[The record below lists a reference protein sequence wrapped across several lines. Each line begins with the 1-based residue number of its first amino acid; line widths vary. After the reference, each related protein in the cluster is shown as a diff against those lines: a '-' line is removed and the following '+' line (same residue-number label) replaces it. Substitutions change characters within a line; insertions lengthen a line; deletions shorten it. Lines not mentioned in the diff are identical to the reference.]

1 MDKRQRAIVFEVVT
15 VLVVTLIA
23 VVAMINFKDYI
34 NRSEA
39 IGAMEQVGRIVA
51 EYRRQH
57 KRVPSESLVKAEMAN
72 IKGALRLPGMVYRG
86 LWIDLEA
93 EPNDILAY
101 AEKNYPAS
109 LLDDGY
115 VVLRFDANVLWMNVE
130 EFEALLAEQQSE
142 VEIEMTHQK

>member
-1 MDKRQRAIVFEVVT
+1 MNRRQKTILMEVAT
-15 VLVVTLIA
+15 VLIVTMILVIG
-23 VVAMINFKDYI
+23 MINFKDYI
-34 NRSEA
+34 NRSESISA
-39 IGAMEQVGRIVA
+39 MQRIGQIVS

-57 KRVPSESLVKAEMAN
+57 NRVPSESTVFREMDN
-72 IKGALRLPGMVYRG
+72 IKGAVRLPGMVYRG

-115 VVLRFDANVLWMNVE
+115 VVLRFDANTVWMSGDD
-130 EFEALLAEQQSE
+130 FEALLAEQQSE
-142 VEIEMTHQK
+142 VEIEMTRQ

>member
-1 MDKRQRAIVFEVVT
+1 MDKRQKAILIEVAA
-15 VLVVTLIA
+15 VLIVTLIA
-23 VVAMINFKDYI
+23 VIGMINFKDYI

-39 IGAMEQVGRIVA
+39 IEAMQNGGRIVA

-57 KRVPSESLVKAEMAN
+57 NRVPSESYFFRKMRT
-72 IKGALRLPGMVYRG
+72 IKGAVRLPGMVYRG

-101 AEKNYPAS
+101 AKKKYPAS

-115 VVLRFDANVLWMNVE
+115 VVLRVDANAVWMGGD
-130 EFEALLAEQQSE
+130 EFEALLEAK
-142 VEIEMTHQK
+142 THKHALS